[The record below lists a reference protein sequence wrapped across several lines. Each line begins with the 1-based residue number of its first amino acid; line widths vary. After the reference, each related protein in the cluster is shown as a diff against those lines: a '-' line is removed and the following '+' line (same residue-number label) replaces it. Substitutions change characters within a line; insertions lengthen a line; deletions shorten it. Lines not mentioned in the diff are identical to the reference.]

1 MRINFH
7 TNLDKF
13 KTRLGSQDMEFKPSV
28 GDLVVVKDC
37 ELEVVSVKYELT
49 RSSMIDVE
57 LWIPK
62 SRIPHLDNK
71 VIFDMYY

>member
-13 KTRLGSQDMEFKPSV
+13 KTRLGSQDMDFKPSV
-28 GDLVVVKDC
+28 GDLVIVNDC
-37 ELEVVSVKYELT
+37 ELEVVSVKYEF
-49 RSSMIDVE
+49 RNSSIIDVE

-62 SRIPHLDNK
+62 SRVPHLDNK
-71 VIFDMYY
+71 AIFNMYY